1 MNGVGVL
8 LTAVMLS
15 QTNDPA
21 TFDVQGHRG
30 ARGHAPE
37 NTLPGFERALAI
49 GVDTLELDVGV
60 TRDGVVVIHHDRRL
74 NPDLARGPDG
84 GWIAAPGPTIHSLT
98 HAQLQRYDVGRIRP
112 GSEYAKRFARQK
124 PIDGTRIPRLAD
136 LFELVKA
143 SGVRF
148 NIETKVSPEAPDE
161 TLAPEPF
168 ALALLAEVRKAGVE
182 RRTTIQSFDF
192 RTLAVVQR
200 EAPGLGTAYLTSEKK
215 GAAVPRMVHEAK
227 GAIWSP
233 DWRDLDPQA
242 LAVARE
248 LGVRV
253 IPWTVNAPADI
264 ARILDMK
271 VDGMISDYPDRVRA
285 ALKARR

>member
-1 MNGVGVL
+1 MNEVAIL

-15 QTNDPA
+15 ET
-21 TFDVQGHRG
+21 TFDLQGHRG

-37 NTLPGFERALAI
+37 NTLPGFERALAM

-84 GWIAAPGPTIHSLT
+84 NWIAAPGPTIHSLT
-98 HAQLQRYDVGRIRP
+98 YGELQRYDVGRIRP
-112 GSEYAKRFARQK
+112 GSEYARQLARQK
-124 PIDGTRIPRLAD
+124 PLDGTRIPRLAD
-136 LFELVKA
+136 LFERVKA
-143 SGVRF
+143 SAVRF
-148 NIETKVSPEAPDE
+148 NIETKLSPEAPDE
-161 TLAPEPF
+161 TLPPEPF
-168 ALALLAEVRKAGVE
+168 ARALLAEVRKARLE

-200 EAPGLGTAYLTSEKK
+200 EAPGIATAYLTSGKK
-215 GAAVPRMVHEAK
+215 GEAVPRMVHEAK

-233 DWRDLDPQA
+233 NFRDLDAQA
-242 LAVARE
+242 LVVARE
-248 LGVRV
+248 LRVRV
-253 IPWTVNAPADI
+253 IPWTVNEPADI

-271 VDGMISDYPDRVRA
+271 VDGIISDYPDRVQQ
-285 ALKARR
+285 ALRARR